1 MGSSYKKAIF
11 EEHVQAGLVGWA
23 EKVKRKKGLKA
34 AAAAAAAKEG
44 PNQSSSHDSSLGIQ
58 LGRIGRNGSAP
69 QEIQPSAGSEGQT

>member
-23 EKVKRKKGLKA
+23 EKVKRKKGLK
-34 AAAAAAAKEG
+34 AAAAKEG